1 MLHFRE
7 KQFFR
12 RVIASKITLVV
23 LLTLALL
30 LSNSVWGVWGKMRE
44 TAELRARE
52 EARLAELEAR
62 AAALQAEIDRLT
74 TERGIEAEIRSKFDL
89 AKSGESVLVITDPKE
104 TEDGEKNDPGGGF
117 FSAFLNLF
125 R

>member
-7 KQFFR
+7 KRLFR

-52 EARLAELEAR
+52 EERLAELEAR
-62 AAALQAEIDRLT
+62 AAALKAEIDRLT

-89 AKSGESVLVITDPKE
+89 AKSGESVLVITDSKE
-104 TEDGEKNDPGGGF
+104 MEDGEKDQPSGGF
-117 FSAFLNLF
+117 FAPLFNLF